1 MSQEITSNR
10 KAFFNYQIL
19 EKFEA
24 GIVLVGSEVKAIR
37 AHNINLKGGYI
48 VERKGE
54 LFLEHVHISP
64 YSHAGESEVLPERSR
79 KLLLQK
85 KEIAQIIKA
94 LDTKGHT
101 VIPLAVFLKN
111 HKVKISLAIA
121 HGKTNIDKRKTI
133 QEREEKRKVGA
144 VLKRYARS

>member
-1 MSQEITSNR
+1 MSKEITSNR

-54 LFLEHVHISP
+54 LYLEHVHISP

-121 HGKTNIDKRKTI
+121 QGKTNIDKRKTI
-133 QEREEKRKVGA
+133 QEREEKRKIGA